1 MRMWEKKKLE
11 SQYNTVNV
19 FDSDDISRTIEEKEE
34 KEEVIAVV
42 VMMVV
47 ATDRR
52 STIDGRQY
60 QTYSIVN
67 EQSFESNMRCPRM
80 LGIHIQAVKVHM
92 SGQTFELA
100 QTVWHP
106 TTVSQRIREF
116 LIYCTSALFRL
127 HDRS

>member
-1 MRMWEKKKLE
+1 MIVINIREERIKNENMRKKKLE
-11 SQYNTVNV
+11 SQYNAVNV
-19 FDSDDISRTIEEKEE
+19 YPIVMSRTIEEKEE
-34 KEEVIAVV
+34 MIAVV

-67 EQSFESNMRCPRM
+67 EQSFKSNMRCSRM

-92 SGQTFELA
+92 
-100 QTVWHP
+100 
-106 TTVSQRIREF
+106 
-116 LIYCTSALFRL
+116 RL
-127 HDRS
+127 RSLTGMPDG